1 MFAVIYLI
9 HFSTDC
15 RQFLRDY
22 FIVCGHTV
30 AKQPIYECE
39 NFLLQGKSIVTD
51 VTFDGFFFIPNGHI
65 QSPIFKL

>member
-1 MFAVIYLI
+1 MFAVIYLT

-39 NFLLQGKSIVTD
+39 NFLLHVILLHHKNMKVLMS
-51 VTFDGFFFIPNGHI
+51 FSCH
-65 QSPIFKL
+65 